1 MPSPVSKSSFVVLAI
16 FAGIPGLS
24 LSCRSACDLRQLHT
38 AQLSANWLRAAQFS
52 LSLEDTLY
60 CLDTTYKAPCQ
71 GNSPGHSSPMGD
83 HHTPLRPVAVRRSHV
98 VATASDTTQA
108 QASSKERT
116 RQRTLTQNSFPC
128 HDAIILVVVVLVM
141 IFAAARVRK

>member
-1 MPSPVSKSSFVVLAI
+1 MPSPVSKSSFVALAI
-16 FAGIPGLS
+16 FAGTSGVS
-24 LSCRSACDLRQLHT
+24 LSCRSAYDLRQLHT
-38 AQLSANWLRAAQFS
+38 AQLTAAYLRAAQFS
-52 LSLEDTLY
+52 IQLDDTLY
-60 CLDTTYKAPCQ
+60 ALPP
-71 GNSPGHSSPMGD
+71 SPSPPSEAKGVASPMGD

-141 IFAAARVRK
+141 IFAAAKVRK